1 MVGVPD
7 IGGYEM
13 GILDSMRGR
22 STTDFAKQLALDLS
36 AHYPPSLDQSPQKR
50 VSVNRMTRIL
60 EDAFSRAES
69 FKNDK
74 QLGWLG
80 KARLGN
86 SFRWELKE
94 LGYSD
99 QFIEMATEGLV
110 VYITRKAESN
120 SASPPAT

>member
-1 MVGVPD
+1 
-7 IGGYEM
+7 M
-13 GILDSMRGR
+13 GLLDSLRGP
-22 STTDFAKQLALDLS
+22 STPDFAKQLALDLS

-60 EDAFSRAES
+60 EEAFSRAES
-69 FKNDK
+69 FKNE
-74 QLGWLG
+74 QRLGWLG

-99 QFIEMATEGLV
+99 EFIEMATEGLI
-110 VYITRKAESN
+110 VYITRKGDGKR
-120 SASPPAT
+120 ASPVAK

>member
-1 MVGVPD
+1 MNR
-7 IGGYEM
+7 ILENKM
-13 GILDSMRGR
+13 GMLDSLRG
-22 STTDFAKQLALDLS
+22 SSANDFAKQLALDLS

-69 FKNDK
+69 FKNE
-74 QLGWLG
+74 QRLGWLG

-94 LGYSD
+94 LGYSNN
-99 QFIEMATEGLV
+99 FIEMATEGLI
-110 VYITRKAESN
+110 VYITRKADSKP
-120 SASPPAT
+120 AAPPEK

>member
-1 MVGVPD
+1 
-7 IGGYEM
+7 M
-13 GILDSMRGR
+13 GMLNSARR
-22 STTDFAKQLALDLS
+22 PNTNEFAKQLALELS

-69 FKNDK
+69 FKNEQ
-74 QLGWLG
+74 QLGWFG

-86 SFRWELKE
+86 SFRWALKE

-99 QFIEMATEGLV
+99 PFIEMATEGLIV
-110 VYITRKAESN
+110 FITRNAKDKTATPP
-120 SASPPAT
+120 SP

>member
-1 MVGVPD
+1 MSR
-7 IGGYEM
+7 ILENKM
-13 GILDSMRGR
+13 GMLDSLRG
-22 STTDFAKQLALDLS
+22 SSANDFAKQLALDLS

-69 FKNDK
+69 FKNE
-74 QLGWLG
+74 QRLGWLG

-94 LGYSD
+94 LGYSSD
-99 QFIEMATEGLV
+99 FIEMATEGLI
-110 VYITRKAESN
+110 VYITRKADSKPV
-120 SASPPAT
+120 APPAK

>member
-1 MVGVPD
+1 
-7 IGGYEM
+7 M
-13 GILDSMRGR
+13 GMLDSLRG
-22 STTDFAKQLALDLS
+22 SSANDFAKQLALDLS

-69 FKNDK
+69 FKNEHR
-74 QLGWLG
+74 LGWLG

-94 LGYSD
+94 LGYSSD
-99 QFIEMATEGLV
+99 FIEMATEGLI
-110 VYITRKAESN
+110 VYITRKADSKPV
-120 SASPPAT
+120 APPAK

>member
-1 MVGVPD
+1 
-7 IGGYEM
+7 M
-13 GILDSMRGR
+13 GMLDSLRG
-22 STTDFAKQLALDLS
+22 SSLNDFAKQLALDLS

-69 FKNDK
+69 FKNE
-74 QLGWLG
+74 QRLGWLG

-94 LGYSD
+94 LGYSSD
-99 QFIEMATEGLV
+99 FIEMATEGLI
-110 VYITRKAESN
+110 VYITRKVDSKPVA
-120 SASPPAT
+120 PPAK